1 VQGAGGR
8 GSGVRLRLLT
18 PAQIR
23 QGEPLRFTFR
33 IENAGRRPAT
43 VYLQGRPPAFDV
55 TVHDASGH
63 EVWRRLEGAA
73 VAMVLGIRELAPDE
87 FLELEGLWPQTDAG
101 GAQVAPGRY
110 RLTGLLPGEPG
121 RELRSPPVE
130 VEILSSGGAG

>member
-18 PAQIR
+18 PAQVR
-23 QGEPLRFTFR
+23 QGEPLRFTLR

-55 TVHDASGH
+55 TVHDASGR
-63 EVWRRLEGAA
+63 EVWRRLEGAV
-73 VAMVLGIRELAPDE
+73 VAMVLGVRELAPE
-87 FLELEGLWPQTDAG
+87 ESFELEGLWPQTDAG
-101 GAQVAPGRY
+101 GAQVAAGRY

-121 RELRSPPVE
+121 WDLRSPSVD
-130 VEILSSGGAG
+130 VDILPAGGPA